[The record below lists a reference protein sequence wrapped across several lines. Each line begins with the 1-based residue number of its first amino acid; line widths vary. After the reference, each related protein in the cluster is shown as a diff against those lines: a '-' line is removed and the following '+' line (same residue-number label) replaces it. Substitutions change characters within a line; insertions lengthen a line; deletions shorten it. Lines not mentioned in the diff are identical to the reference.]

1 MAEARSDLSE
11 ASAAPSELS
20 GALAITDGT
29 AILFAVHLILAVLAV
44 FCAKLEA
51 GVLTVPLW
59 HVWWAVVWVG
69 PAASATI
76 WALTVTR
83 DAKVR
88 GIAALIPA
96 VAYAGA
102 FLLEQSVG
110 RTVHSPWWLTHLL
123 LAGVLFALVTLLGT
137 RTRHPDQGRLMQ
149 ILVTGAFVFP
159 LLPLSADQ
167 SLCIDGWSLRIGSD
181 VRAVFEVM
189 ESQYLI
195 VSEDG
200 QREVVHDQDP
210 STWMQYDGLSFRIA
224 RKNDAGAVGVKFA
237 DGRLVSYEFSPD
249 DFP

>member
-1 MAEARSDLSE
+1 MAVAGGDLIQ
-11 ASAAPSELS
+11 ASAVPPKPSDATAMTN
-20 GALAITDGT
+20 GAA
-29 AILFAVHLILAVLAV
+29 AVFALHMALAVLAV
-44 FCAKLEA
+44 FCGKLEA
-51 GVLTVPLW
+51 GVFAVPLW

-76 WALTVTR
+76 WALTVAR
-83 DAKVR
+83 DARVT
-88 GIAALIPA
+88 GIAALIPT

-102 FLLEQSVG
+102 FFLEQSVG
-110 RTVHSPWWLTHLL
+110 RAVHSPWWLTHLL
-123 LAGVLFALVTLLGT
+123 LAGVLFALVTLLGS

-149 ILVTGAFVFP
+149 ILVAGAFVFP
-159 LLPLSADQ
+159 LLPLSPTQ
-167 SLCIDGWSLRIGSD
+167 SLCIDGWKLRIGSD

-200 QREVVHDQDP
+200 QRAIVRDQDP

-224 RKNDAGAVGVKFA
+224 RKNDASAVGVKFA